1 MGYVSR
7 VRHQNCFRGV
17 AAETKFQKGREGRSR
32 SKEINSKANR
42 HTGLLNC
49 CVKRVIKML
58 LIVYLCGCL
67 ATMIGVLVAASR
79 FGDRRVSQSLRGLL
93 AVLAGVLWPVL
104 VVAVVELIAIV
115 VLARRMRAANGGQA
129 DQAPMQRVELAPV
142 SPIYRR
148 NKIYCSAACK
158 QAVWRQRAR

>member
-1 MGYVSR
+1 MSDITTALRGRRSRDQVS
-7 VRHQNCFRGV
+7 
-17 AAETKFQKGREGRSR
+17 EGREGRSR

-49 CVKRVIKML
+49 NVKRVIKML

-67 ATMIGVLVAASR
+67 VTMIGVLVAASR
-79 FGDRRVSQSLRGLL
+79 FGDRRVSQSLHGLF

-104 VVAVVELIAIV
+104 VVGVVELIAIV

-129 DQAPMQRVELAPV
+129 DQAPMQRDELALV
-142 SPIYRR
+142 SD
-148 NKIYCSAACK
+148 
-158 QAVWRQRAR
+158 